1 MGGLPEVARVVSTS
15 VLLWGGFNL
24 AVVLLLAIDL
34 GLVRRGK
41 ETAVTPKE
49 AGAWTAVWVT
59 LSMAFCG
66 LIWWLSREN
75 PGMFRGQNPPL
86 EWLTAYIVEYS
97 LSVDNLFV
105 FLMLFGYFR
114 VKPEHQHRVLFW
126 GIMGAFV
133 MRAALILAGAALVQR
148 FEWLLALFGAFL
160 VFTAAKMLRSEEDDV
175 DPEQLAVVRWA
186 RRVLPVAKLQD
197 GSRFTVREHGR
208 MLFTPLFLVLL
219 AVEFTDLLFALDS
232 IPAVLG
238 ISPDPYII
246 YTSNVAAILGLR
258 SLFFV
263 VASLMDKFHYL
274 KVGLAVILGFVGV
287 KMLVAWATS
296 VLAARGMLDHA
307 IHVPIGWSLVVIGG
321 TLAASI
327 LASML
332 HPKVPEPA
340 RDSPEDIK

>member
-1 MGGLPEVARVVSTS
+1 MSTS

-24 AVVLLLAIDL
+24 AVVALLAVDL

-49 AGAWTAVWVT
+49 AGVWTAVWIS
-59 LSMAFCG
+59 LSLGFCG
-66 LIWWLSREN
+66 LIWWLHRSQ
-75 PGMFRGQNPPL
+75 PGLFLGQNPPV
-86 EWLTAYIVEYS
+86 EWLTAYIIEYA

-133 MRAALILAGAALVQR
+133 MRAALILAGAALVKR
-148 FEWLLALFGAFL
+148 FDWLLALFGAFL
-160 VFTAAKMLRSEEDDV
+160 VFTALKMLKSEEDEV
-175 DPEQLAVVRWA
+175 DPEQQAIVRLARK
-186 RRVLPVAKLQD
+186 VLPVARIQE
-197 GSRFTVREHGR
+197 GSRFFTVERGMR
-208 MLFTPLFLVLL
+208 MVTPLFLVLL
-219 AVEFTDLLFALDS
+219 SVEFTDLLFALDS

-238 ISPDPYII
+238 ISQDPYII
-246 YTSNVAAILGLR
+246 YTSNVCAILGLR

-274 KVGLAVILGFVGV
+274 KLGLSVILGFVGV
-287 KMLVAWATS
+287 KMLVGWGTGE
-296 VLAARGMLDHA
+296 LAARGVLDHA
-307 IHVPIGWSLVVIGG
+307 FHVPIGWSLGFI
-321 TLAASI
+321 AAALVGSI
-327 LASML
+327 VASVL
-332 HPKVPEPA
+332 NPKVPEPA